1 MPSRN
6 TVKQF
11 GAPAYYHVYNRGA
24 GGRKIFQ
31 TDADKRK
38 FLAILA
44 RHLDPDDTSARD
56 DGVPYPKYDAEL
68 NAYCLMGNHFHLL
81 LYQESDPEAISRL
94 LRSVCTA
101 YTMYFNKRYKQQ
113 GHLFQSIF
121 KASHIT
127 NEPYLLHI
135 SRYIHLNPRTY
146 RTYAWSSLGAYLD
159 EWETG
164 WLHPKRLMDMT
175 PSQYLSFLED
185 YEDRK
190 AVLEEVK
197 KQLAL

>member
-11 GAPAYYHVYNRGA
+11 AAPAYYHVYNRGA
-24 GGRKIFQ
+24 GGQKIFQ
-31 TDADKRK
+31 HPVDKQK

-44 RHLDPDDTSARD
+44 RHLDPDDTSVRA
-56 DGVPYPKYDAEL
+56 DGVPYTKYDVEL

-81 LYQESDPEAISRL
+81 LFQESDTEAVTKL

-101 YTMYFNKRYKQQ
+101 YTMYFNKRYKRQ

-121 KASHIT
+121 KASHIA
-127 NEPYLLHI
+127 NEPYALHI

-146 RTYAWSSLGAYLD
+146 RTYAWSSLGPYLG
-159 EWETG
+159 EREVKWV
-164 WLHPKRLMDMT
+164 HPARFLDMS
-175 PSQYLSFLED
+175 PAQYLEFIED
-185 YEDRK
+185 YTDRK
-190 AVLEEVK
+190 EVLEGVK